1 VARHLRRHDNV
12 RNLTQLYSV
21 TATPAKGEE
30 SLFTCVLARQR
41 ASGDR

>member
-1 VARHLRRHDNV
+1 MARLLRRDDNV
-12 RNLTQLYSV
+12 TNFTRLYSF

-30 SLFTCVLARQR
+30 SLFTCVLVRQR